1 MGIIGNNISNIY
13 VGDYPDAG
21 VFGAS
26 YLLFIFAWTLV
37 VQVCLRWSFLGFLTF
52 SPDLP
57 VPYFVG
63 HMLYYT
69 DLDLV
74 LSAGY

>member
-26 YLLFIFAWTLV
+26 YLLFIFAWMLV
-37 VQVCLRWSFLGFLTF
+37 VQGIRKHWLEKFT
-52 SPDLP
+52 
-57 VPYFVG
+57 
-63 HMLYYT
+63 T
-69 DLDLV
+69 
-74 LSAGY
+74 